1 MKEAEQKAFIKRFKS
16 VAKKYLPLEKTE
28 SDNYIIII
36 AKTPNQLVKEGSTLH
51 HCVGRMN
58 YDSKMAREETLI
70 FFIRHKDKPNK
81 PLATL
86 EYSPARKQ
94 ILQCYG
100 EHDSIPEK
108 ALSDFVNKKW
118 LPYANRKL
126 KKIA

>member
-1 MKEAEQKAFIKRFKS
+1 MFIITL
-16 VAKKYLPLEKTE
+16 KKTNNKVILIIVQYE
-28 SDNYIIII
+28 DYIIVI

-81 PLATL
+81 PLATM
-86 EYSPARKQ
+86 EYSPRQKQ

-100 EHDSIPEK
+100 DHDSNPDEAISE
-108 ALSDFVNKKW
+108 FVRKKW

-126 KKIA
+126 KKLVA